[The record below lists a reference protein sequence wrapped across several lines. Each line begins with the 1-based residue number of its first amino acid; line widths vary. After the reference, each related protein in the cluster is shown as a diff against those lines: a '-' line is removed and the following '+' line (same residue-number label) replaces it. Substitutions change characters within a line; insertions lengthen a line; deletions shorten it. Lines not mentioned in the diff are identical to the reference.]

1 MAEELTEVGRRMSRK
16 HCRRKHYPLVN
27 PVDCA
32 IAGAAITD
40 TARLDKLR
48 MLELSALEAFRT
60 GRATPDD
67 WRALADCVN
76 VAETMALEGIGPEV
90 IEPCRQASEALGIAH
105 LRYKQ
110 RGKLGLSG
118 IELQALRELHEF
130 HDLQRTSISRSEYE
144 RAIKKTGDR
153 IRSAHPSVKVYC

>member
-1 MAEELTEVGRRMSRK
+1 MSRK

-27 PVDCA
+27 PVGCA

-48 MLELSALEAFRT
+48 LLELSALEAFRT
-60 GRATPDD
+60 GQATPSD
-67 WRALADCVN
+67 WRALADVAN
-76 VAETMALEGIGPEV
+76 IAETMALDGIGPEV
-90 IEPCRQASEALGIAH
+90 LEPCRLASEALGEAH
-105 LRYKQ
+105 ARYKD

-118 IELQALRELHEF
+118 PELQALRELHSY
-130 HDLQRTSISRSEYE
+130 HDLQRSSISRGEYE
-144 RAIKKTGDR
+144 RAIKKTADR